1 MGNPKH
7 KKVYEYDTAA
17 VIFPQDFWRI
27 CTYITISVH
36 TPYVAC
42 PPCTYRC
49 NEVHALGTHGCL
61 QPQYRSS
68 QVPPSCRDALDSRVR
83 NQPSLQS
90 VLQPFLPF
98 CRIQT
103 RKVQLGSA
111 NFERYHRSL
120 KNEKVQPTTSGAPLL
135 QRSTAEQHS
144 SGCFSLDAGL
154 LLVFCFSMA
163 WIWGVAH
170 RVKAYCRRALALYIR
185 SKMDE

>member
-1 MGNPKH
+1 MH
-7 KKVYEYDTAA
+7 
-17 VIFPQDFWRI
+17 
-27 CTYITISVH
+27 
-36 TPYVAC
+36 YVAC

-98 CRIQT
+98 SRIQT
-103 RKVQLGSA
+103 RKVQLGGI
-111 NFERYHRSL
+111 NFDRYHRSL
-120 KNEKVQPTTSGAPLL
+120 KPEKAQRTTSGAPLL

-154 LLVFCFSMA
+154 LSVFCFS
-163 WIWGVAH
+163 GVDLGCCTPCKGVLQTGPSPLRTFENARENPTH
-170 RVKAYCRRALALYIR
+170 TRHQTH
-185 SKMDE
+185 